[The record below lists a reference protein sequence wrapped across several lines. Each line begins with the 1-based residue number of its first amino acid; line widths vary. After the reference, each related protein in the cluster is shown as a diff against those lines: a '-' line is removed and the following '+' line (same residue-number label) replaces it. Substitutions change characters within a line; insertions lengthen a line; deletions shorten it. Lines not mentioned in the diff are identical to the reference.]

1 MVQTK
6 IEVLR
11 IPADRSCTSKAE
23 VSTIEIPEG
32 PTLNP
37 GTLESANLN
46 PETLKLEGQLKHI
59 PCIMDFKGA
68 VFRWDHR
75 KLVDML
81 LDDEELSK
89 KKRARYFMY
98 KCTDSEVGLPTNQ
111 TFKKLKCPRIY
122 GDAFI
127 FKLEEPEFSESGR
140 ARYAKMGSAHDFFE
154 ANMIIFGLAW
164 R

>member
-1 MVQTK
+1 
-6 IEVLR
+6 
-11 IPADRSCTSKAE
+11 
-23 VSTIEIPEG
+23 
-32 PTLNP
+32 
-37 GTLESANLN
+37 
-46 PETLKLEGQLKHI
+46 
-59 PCIMDFKGA
+59 MDFKGA